1 MRIVIDT
8 KNLALYGGGIAH
20 WFAPLLAAWVEHRPD
35 VRFQLLGPDFEQ
47 DFLPRSGNWEH
58 VHLAWPQWLPRPFRH
73 PWYDNMLFPRAVA
86 RLRPDLV
93 MSPYHDV
100 RMPKG
105 IPSVIGVH
113 DLCLDELAGVYPA
126 RIRGYYLTMLRTNLR
141 RASHV
146 ITVSQTSRHKLVER
160 YGVPLERISV
170 VYNAAS
176 HHFAASANAHAIV
189 DFKSRHALQGRFLL
203 YTGGSEYRK
212 NVERLVQAF
221 SALAASHTDLTL
233 LTTGNPDPRWLA
245 ALESAP
251 DATKDRV
258 RFAGK
263 LSDSDLRLAY
273 TAADAVVYPSLC
285 EGFGRVCLESMEA
298 GTPLACSDLPVMR
311 EVAGDYAC
319 WFDPYDVKAIADAIE
334 KALAQSRRACVR
346 DARFQSVAVRAAFLE
361 SIDGVLA
368 SLSALDEPGRKKA
381 EHE

>member
-1 MRIVIDT
+1 MRRIIIDT

-35 VRFQLLGPDFEQ
+35 VRFQLLGPDFRQ

-58 VHLAWPQWLPRPFRH
+58 VPLAWPQWLPRPFRH
-73 PWYDNMLFPRAVA
+73 PWYDNMLFPSAVA

-105 IPSVIGVH
+105 VPSVVGVH

-126 RIRGYYLTMLRTNLR
+126 RIRGYYLAMLRTNLR

-146 ITVSQTSRHKLVER
+146 FTVSQTSRHKLVER
-160 YGVPLERISV
+160 YGIPAERISV
-170 VYNAAS
+170 VYNTAS
-176 HHFAASANAHAIV
+176 HHFAASVNGDAIV
-189 DFKSRHALQGRFLL
+189 DFKSRHVLQGRFLL
-203 YTGGSEYRK
+203 YTGGSEFRK
-212 NVERLVQAF
+212 NMERFVQAF

-233 LTTGNPDPRWLA
+233 LTTGNPDARWLA
-245 ALESAP
+245 ALESVP

-273 TAADAVVYPSLC
+273 AAADSVVYPSLC
-285 EGFGRVCLESMEA
+285 EGFGRVCLEAMEA

-311 EVAGDYAC
+311 EVASDYAC

-334 KALAQSRRACVR
+334 KTLAQSRRACVR
-346 DARFQSVAVRAAFLE
+346 DARFQSAAVQGAFLE
-361 SIDGVLA
+361 SVDGVLD
-368 SLSALDEPGRKKA
+368 SLGGVE
-381 EHE
+381 